1 MSRLSWSRIRTV
13 ARREFLTTVRRKAF
27 LLTLIGTP
35 AYFAFVMTVTMRA
48 EVGERQQVMREL
60 KAIGV
65 VDSSGLF
72 AGADHQ
78 ITTDLPVG
86 ENQAIRSR
94 SLPTD
99 KLPTESFTTEIKQYP
114 DLASADKDLRDK
126 TISQVL
132 VVPAD
137 YVQTGHVRRFARSSS
152 LFSSADKRA
161 ITGWMARGLV
171 HGRVDSLIALR
182 VARPTENEELF
193 TLNKVG
199 NYELKDDKRELL
211 DFFLPFA
218 SSMLLGLA
226 LIIGGQYLLQG
237 VAEEKETRILESL
250 LCTLSADE
258 LMLGKLLGLGAV
270 GLSVVGIWVGAGLA
284 LASPLLPLLG
294 GSMSPVLFLFALAY
308 FLLGYLFFGSIMTGI
323 GGVTN
328 NMREAQQFA
337 VWFTFANFAPFIMI
351 TSILARPNAT
361 LPTVLSLFPPTAP
374 TAMMLRL
381 TAPNSAVPPWQIALS
396 LTLLA
401 LSAWLALRGAAR
413 VFRIGLLMYGKTPT
427 LPEIMKW
434 ARSG

>member
-1 MSRLSWSRIRTV
+1 MSLSWNRIRTV
-13 ARREFLTTVRRKAF
+13 ARREYLTTVKRKAF

-35 AYFAFVMTVTMRA
+35 AYFAFVMMFTMRA
-48 EVGERQQVMREL
+48 EVGERAQVMREL

-72 AGADHQ
+72 ANATPE
-78 ITTDLPVG
+78 ITTELRAGDSSPF
-86 ENQAIRSR
+86 ASR
-94 SLPTD
+94 SVPVENLP
-99 KLPTESFTTEIKQYP
+99 LESCTTEIRRYP
-114 DLASADKDLRDK
+114 DLAAADRDLRERR
-126 TISQVL
+126 ISQVL
-132 VVPAD
+132 VVPPG
-137 YVQTGHVRRFARSSS
+137 YVHDGKVRRFARSSS
-152 LFSSADKRA
+152 LFSSADRRA

-171 HGRVDSLIALR
+171 RGRVDSLIALR
-182 VARPTENEELF
+182 VARPTENEQLF
-193 TLNKVG
+193 TLNRQG
-199 NYELKDDKRELL
+199 AYELKDDKREVL

-270 GLSVVGIWVGAGLA
+270 GLTVVAIWVGAGLA
-284 LASPLLPLLG
+284 FAAPVIPLLGASLSPLLL
-294 GSMSPVLFLFALAY
+294 VVALAY

-323 GGVTN
+323 GGITN

-381 TAPNSAVPPWQIALS
+381 TAANSAVPGWQIALS
-396 LTLLA
+396 LVLLA

-427 LPEIMKW
+427 LPEILRW

>member
-1 MSRLSWSRIRTV
+1 MSLSWPRILTV
-13 ARREFLTTVRRKAF
+13 ARREYLTTVKRKAF

-35 AYFAFVMTVTMRA
+35 AYFAFVMMFTMRA
-48 EVGERQQVMREL
+48 GEGERAQVIRDL

-72 AGADHQ
+72 VNASREISTELPAGEAS
-78 ITTDLPVG
+78 PFASK
-86 ENQAIRSR
+86 AI
-94 SLPTD
+94 PTE
-99 KLPTESFTTEIKQYP
+99 KLPTESIKTEIRQYP
-114 DLASADKDLRDK
+114 DLAAADRDLREK
-126 TISQVL
+126 KISQVL
-132 VVPAD
+132 VIPND
-137 YVQTGHVRRFARSSS
+137 YLQTGNVSRFARSSS
-152 LFSSADKRA
+152 LFSSADRRA
-161 ITGWMARGLV
+161 ISGWMARGLV
-171 HGRVDSLIALR
+171 RGRVDSLIAMR

-193 TLNKVG
+193 TLNRAG
-199 NYELKDDKRELL
+199 TYELKDDQRELL

-270 GLSVVGIWVGAGLA
+270 GLTVVGIWVGAGLA
-284 LASPLLPLLG
+284 LAAPVLPLLG
-294 GSMSPVLFLFALAY
+294 NSISPMLLLIALAY

-381 TAPNSAVPPWQIALS
+381 TAPNSYVPAWQIALS
-396 LTLLA
+396 LALLA
-401 LSAWLALRGAAR
+401 ISAWLALRGAAR

-427 LPEIMKW
+427 LPEILRW